1 MASSL
6 AITTLRCDAA
16 CCRGEEE
23 NASRSALDLISSVTN
38 RFTTIHPLFAVY
50 DVGIEDMIP
59 REGGGSDGRGP
70 RLTGG
75 TIALAVVLFLVLV
88 ATGAFLVWTFV
99 EQRLCFGRKNAQ
111 DYSAIRLRKMQV
123 RLRQVCGNL
132 M

>member
-16 CCRGEEE
+16 RCRGEEE

-59 REGGGSDGRGP
+59 REDEAGGP